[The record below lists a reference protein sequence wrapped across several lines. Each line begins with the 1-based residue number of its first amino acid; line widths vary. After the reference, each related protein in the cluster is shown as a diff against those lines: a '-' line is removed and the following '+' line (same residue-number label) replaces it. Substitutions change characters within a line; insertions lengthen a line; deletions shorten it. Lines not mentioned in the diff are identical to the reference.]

1 MNKNNIVDLIAEI
14 EDEVLQLDK
23 LAINIEKTRATLPD
37 EPEERRIHEESLA
50 LKLHNFYT
58 GCERVFKNIAK
69 DVNGGVS
76 DSLDWHRRLLHA
88 MSLNL
93 ENIRPAVISG
103 ETEAILSEFLSFR
116 HVVRNIYGFSI
127 NSERLGYL
135 LNKFGNAFQVFKRD
149 ILDFVMF
156 LKEIAKDHKA

>member
-14 EDEVLQLDK
+14 EDEVNQLNK
-23 LAINIEKTRATLPD
+23 LAIDVEKTRVTLPS

-69 DVNGGVS
+69 DVNGGVP
-76 DSLDWHRRLLHA
+76 DSFDWHRRLLHT

-93 ENIRPAVISG
+93 ENVRPAVISR
-103 ETEAILSEFLSFR
+103 ETETALSEFLSFR

-127 NSERLGYL
+127 DSERLGHL
-135 LNKFGNAFQVFKRD
+135 LNNFGKAYRMFKQD
-149 ILDFVMF
+149 AVGFVKF
-156 LKEIAKDHKA
+156 LKDLG